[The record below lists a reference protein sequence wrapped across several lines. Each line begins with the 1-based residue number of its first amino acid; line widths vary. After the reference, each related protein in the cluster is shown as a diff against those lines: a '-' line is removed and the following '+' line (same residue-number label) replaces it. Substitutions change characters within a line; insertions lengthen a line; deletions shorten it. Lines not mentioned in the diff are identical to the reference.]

1 MKATEFDKFADEY
14 EVIHAKN
21 IAITGETPE
30 FFAEYKVRDVAEAVA
45 YEAALDAANTAIL
58 DFGAGVGNSVP
69 FFRRH
74 FPTARLTCLDVSS
87 RSLALAER
95 RFADAAEYRRFD
107 GSTIPF
113 EEASFDIVFAA
124 CVFHHIDHSGHVR
137 LLGEFHRVLKPG
149 GAAFIF
155 EHNPLN
161 PLTVRAVNTCPF
173 DANARL
179 IRAGHMAKRMR
190 TAGFEHPLIRYRI
203 FFPAALRWLRGLER
217 FLTAMPL
224 GAQYYVQGRK
234 A

>member
-14 EVIHAKN
+14 EAIHAKN
-21 IAITGETPE
+21 IALTGEAPE
-30 FFAEYKVRDVAEAVA
+30 FFAEYKVRDVASEPGVNPTNA
-45 YEAALDAANTAIL
+45 AIL

-69 FFRRH
+69 YFRRH
-74 FPTARLTCLDVSS
+74 FPTARLTCLDVSG

-113 EEASFDIVFAA
+113 EASSFDIVFAA
-124 CVFHHIDHSGHVR
+124 CVFHHIDHCDHVR

-149 GAAFIF
+149 GSAFIF

-179 IRAGHMAKRMR
+179 IRAGHMAGRMR
-190 TAGFEHPLIRYRI
+190 TAGFDHPQVRYRI
-203 FFPAALRWLRGLER
+203 FFPAVLRWLRGLER